1 MHRGCCN
8 SMKILHK
15 IAKLLIIMGFVLPC
29 YKGVIFSFGKKE
41 VVGYFGLSTHLY
53 ELPTFEHNPDILF
66 WLITILAYFLL
77 FSAIILFIASIKI
90 PWQRTVGMI
99 FSAIGG
105 ILSITIM
112 ILALSLDY
120 IYSIHIGLFVLLTGF
135 ILSFIYYITKLKT
148 A

>member
-1 MHRGCCN
+1 MHRECCN
-8 SMKILHK
+8 LMNIIHK
-15 IAKLLIIMGFVLPC
+15 IAKLLIIMGFIFPWF
-29 YKGVIFSFGKKE
+29 KGKWFGNAEAYFSGIC
-41 VVGYFGLSTHLY
+41 
-53 ELPTFEHNPDILF
+53 P
-66 WLITILAYFLL
+66 FLL
-77 FSAIILFIASIKI
+77 FRTDQSAIYWVYLVSVYVLALSAVILFIASIKI

-99 FSAIGG
+99 FSVIGG

-112 ILALSLDY
+112 ILAPSLDY